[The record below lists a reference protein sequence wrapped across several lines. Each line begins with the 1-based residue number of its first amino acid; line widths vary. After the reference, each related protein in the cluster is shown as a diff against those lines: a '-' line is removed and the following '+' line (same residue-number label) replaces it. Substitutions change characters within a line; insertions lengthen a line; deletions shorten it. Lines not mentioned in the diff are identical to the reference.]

1 MESRRHWF
9 LQVVAA
15 TAGAWLIIEQYVNKF
30 PSWLSDCR
38 LPLVFFS
45 RRRVVHVLL
54 FTSFRLRHLRRTFLV
69 HLHQVA

>member
-1 MESRRHWF
+1 MASRRHWF
-9 LQVVAA
+9 LQVVTA

-30 PSWLSDCR
+30 PSWLSDWR

-45 RRRVVHVLL
+45 KRRVVLPL
-54 FTSFRLRHLRRTFLV
+54 TSFRLRRLRRTFLV